1 MNTRLACHAILAHY
15 GLDKQINQL
24 SEECAELIIALN
36 KWRRAPDDKKPDL
49 TTIAEEIADVQIMLE
64 QMEAAFNIE
73 YLVMMLKEQKL
84 ERTLKRLD
92 Q

>member
-1 MNTRLACHAILAHY
+1 MNPYRQILDY
-15 GLDKQINQL
+15 WGLDKQINQV

-36 KWRRAPDDKKPDL
+36 KWRRSPADKTPDL

-64 QMEAAFNIE
+64 QMKEAFKCRELVA
-73 YLVMMLKEQKL
+73 YLMDEKL
-84 ERTLKRLD
+84 ERTLKRME